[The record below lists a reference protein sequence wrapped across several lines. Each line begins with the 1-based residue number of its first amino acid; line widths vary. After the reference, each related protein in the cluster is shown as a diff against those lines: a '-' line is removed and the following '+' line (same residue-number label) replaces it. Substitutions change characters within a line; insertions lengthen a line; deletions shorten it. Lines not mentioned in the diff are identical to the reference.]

1 MTGDKD
7 SKGRRTS
14 RDARSP
20 RPPPREGAPNHR
32 ASSGLGS
39 TAESSQP
46 EPRATQTRAAAPPIC
61 PLPRVALEPEA
72 AGRAGLS
79 PSGRPAHS
87 RALRRGFSARTAT
100 ARTGLPALQLSRGT
114 LLAPRRRAPS
124 RPPGWYLL
132 GEREERRRH
141 LPADSGSE
149 RRGMGRGRAC
159 ALMQRRCARSC
170 AGVGGAELASAR
182 AAEPRRRGGVA
193 KVGYAHLSQ
202 AGRGRGRKG
211 AGTGTGMGTGKRTG
225 TETLT
230 RCRQKFT
237 ALGRLSDF
245 AVLSSLQ
252 VLVDAQPPARNAVPF
267 PMRLANALG
276 GGCHPTERSGS
287 SPYPSQGP
295 VPRIAVCLCANLGP
309 PH

>member
-193 KVGYAHLSQ
+193 KIGVRAPIPGWERARPEGSGDRDGDGDGDGEAH
-202 AGRGRGRKG
+202 G
-211 AGTGTGMGTGKRTG
+211 
-225 TETLT
+225 
-230 RCRQKFT
+230 
-237 ALGRLSDF
+237 
-245 AVLSSLQ
+245 
-252 VLVDAQPPARNAVPF
+252 N
-267 PMRLANALG
+267 
-276 GGCHPTERSGS
+276 
-287 SPYPSQGP
+287 
-295 VPRIAVCLCANLGP
+295 
-309 PH
+309 